1 MPKIA
6 LIHTSNNARVMA
18 AALALILCGASLAG
32 CATAGPGNPYNLSS
46 DRLALVSDICH
57 STIGGSDSDPHFG
70 VCVDSLSAKM
80 SERERIERLAQA
92 DVACRASG
100 AQADS
105 TLALCVLDRTTNKMA
120 TAVARPTAPDIHQ
133 REKIACAKIGLNPIG
148 GSFAD
153 CVAEMQDGFDKVDA
167 PMTN

>member
-6 LIHTSNNARVMA
+6 FVQTSNNTCVKA
-18 AALALILCGASLAG
+18 AALALIFCGASLAG
-32 CATAGPGNPYNLSS
+32 CATAGAGNPYNLPS
-46 DRLALVSDICH
+46 DQLASVSQICH

-70 VCVDSLSAKM
+70 VCVDSLSAKI
-80 SERERIERLAQA
+80 SEQDRTERLAQA
-92 DVACRASG
+92 DAACRATG
-100 AQADS
+100 AQTGSA
-105 TLALCVLDRTTNKMA
+105 LALCVLNRTSNKTA
-120 TAVARPTAPDIHQ
+120 TALARPTAADINQ

-153 CVAEMQDGFDKVDA
+153 CVAEMQDGFDKADA